1 MVCFGLRELPRKL
14 IRLGDFRAGLS
25 WVLWDRL
32 GLALGLGEIIL
43 NGVWGWFLSGACRR
57 VVVVTLQDVF
67 VLPWLSVGWFVLSD

>member
-14 IRLGDFRAGLS
+14 IRLGDFWAGLS

-43 NGVWGWFLSGACRR
+43 NGVWGWFLCGACWR
-57 VVVVTLQDVF
+57 VAVLTLQVVF
-67 VLPWLSVGWFVLSD
+67 VLPWLSVGWFVF